1 MFARGAMN
9 IVCRRLWDRGMTIR
23 KWSLINGFNPRYA
36 QVVMSGG
43 RGSWNVGTAKKI
55 KTALI
60 DQGFANE
67 KDFSNEVIK

>member
-1 MFARGAMN
+1 MN

-43 RGSWNVGTAKKI
+43 RGSWNVGEAKRIKEALVNQGFMTKEEAKK
-55 KTALI
+55 
-60 DQGFANE
+60 
-67 KDFSNEVIK
+67 